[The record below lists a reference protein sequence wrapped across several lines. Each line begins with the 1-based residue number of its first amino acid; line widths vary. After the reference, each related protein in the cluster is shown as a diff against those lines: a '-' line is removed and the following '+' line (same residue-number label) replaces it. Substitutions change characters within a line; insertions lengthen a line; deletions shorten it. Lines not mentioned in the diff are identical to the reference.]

1 MPEKQST
8 DTPQPEKQCRI
19 CLDGTEVEVELGRLI
34 RPCLCKGSMSY
45 VHVKCLHR
53 WRNSS
58 ISKTAFFSCPQCHYK
73 YHFVRTRVVGIATN
87 PLIIAAITTVIFTI
101 IVLLSSFLTTY
112 FISSLDE
119 PRYSSFF
126 FVSPFDIAQD
136 LIRAA
141 FRIMQDENSILSD
154 PLLSSSFRRK
164 TTGPMA
170 TPLPRAR
177 PGIIKWLI
185 HRFILGLPIVGASS
199 LVHMLLS
206 MPLIGPVHWLARY
219 RGNRNR
225 RGNSR
230 DIAAIL
236 VIVLLVAG
244 AARAIYKVYE
254 LTQKMTKRLLTR
266 AEDAILEVN

>member
-1 MPEKQST
+1 MPEQQT
-8 DTPQPEKQCRI
+8 AQEKQCRI
-19 CLDGTEVEVELGRLI
+19 CLDGTEAEFELGRLI

-58 ISKTAFFSCPQCHYK
+58 TSKTAFFSCPQCHYQ
-73 YHFVRTRVVGIATN
+73 YHFARTRVVGIATN
-87 PLIIAAITTVIFTI
+87 PFIIAAITSIIFTI

-112 FISSLDE
+112 FVSSLDE
-119 PRYSSFF
+119 PHYSSFF
-126 FVSPFDIAQD
+126 FVSPVDIAQD

-141 FRIMQDENSILSD
+141 LRIMQDEDSIISD
-154 PLLSSSFRRK
+154 TFFSTSSRRT
-164 TTGPMA
+164 TTGPMMTA
-170 TPLPRAR
+170 VPRPP
-177 PGIIKWLI
+177 PGIIRRLI
-185 HRFILGLPIVGASS
+185 RRFVLGLPVVGAGS

-219 RGNRNR
+219 RGNRSR

-230 DIAAIL
+230 DFAAIV
-236 VIVLLVAG
+236 VIILLIAG

-254 LTQKMTKRLLTR
+254 LTQKMTKWLLIR
-266 AEDAILEVN
+266 AEDAILEVNAI